1 MRGMG
6 DFGAGLMADLPP
18 IGAEVKIDDS
28 RKSAKISFNPMENAF
43 DVMSRSQGT
52 QLNMNVH
59 RIRIY
64 VSYSMWQS
72 ALAFGACGIAYYI
85 THEGTSAE

>member
-1 MRGMG
+1 MTMRGMG

-59 RIRIY
+59 RIRIN
-64 VSYSMWQS
+64 VSYSM
-72 ALAFGACGIAYYI
+72 
-85 THEGTSAE
+85 